1 MTNENSM
8 STGWLI
14 LYVLLAI
21 GLAYGAI
28 SFVGG
33 F

>member
-1 MTNENSM
+1 MANENSM

-14 LYVLLAI
+14 LYVLLVVGVAYAAI
-21 GLAYGAI
+21 A
-28 SFVGG
+28 FVGG

>member
-1 MTNENSM
+1 MANENST

-14 LYVLLAI
+14 LYVLLVIGVTYAAI
-21 GLAYGAI
+21 A
-28 SFVGG
+28 FVGG